1 MSGNKAVWLEV
12 ALNGAAG
19 QAFQPLI
26 PISVDD
32 IVADGVACAKAG
44 AAIVHVHAFTE
55 EGQPSEDVDIYSR
68 IIEGIK
74 SQCDAIVY
82 PTLGLSGSIE
92 ERFGPIEILSQRG
105 LLDWA
110 VVDPGSVNIS
120 HTSLV
125 SAGAD
130 GLLYPNPDSHIRAGL
145 QMAARDGWKPAYAI
159 YEPGFARL
167 GAAMAAT
174 IENLKTPIYRI
185 MLSDNLL
192 FGMKPSERAV
202 EFYAQHLA
210 ETAPGAPWM
219 LSGLDANVEQLI
231 EPAVDL
237 GAHIR
242 VGLEDAPFGCQ
253 RSNLELL
260 ESAVSSISRAGRN
273 LASVEEVRALS

>member
-1 MSGNKAVWLEV
+1 LSENRSVWLEV

-19 QAFQPLI
+19 QAYQPLI
-26 PISVDD
+26 PISVDQ

-44 AAIVHVHAFTE
+44 AAIVHVHAYTDD
-55 EGQPSEDVDIYSR
+55 GQATEDVDIYSR

-82 PTLGLSGSIE
+82 PTLGLSGSID
-92 ERFGPIEILSQRG
+92 ERYGPIEVLAQRG
-105 LLDWA
+105 LLDWS

-120 HTSLV
+120 HTSMV
-125 SAGAD
+125 SGGAD

-145 QMAARDGWKPAYAI
+145 QMAARDGLKPAYAI

-174 IENLKTPIYRI
+174 VENLKTPIYRI

-192 FGMKPSERAV
+192 FGMKPSQRAI

-219 LSGLDANVEQLI
+219 LSGLDAQVEQLI

-242 VGLEDAPFGCQ
+242 VGLEDAPFGSQ
-253 RSNLELL
+253 RSNLDLL
-260 ESAVSSISRAGRN
+260 ESAVSIIGSAGRN
-273 LASVEEVRALS
+273 LATAKEVQALS